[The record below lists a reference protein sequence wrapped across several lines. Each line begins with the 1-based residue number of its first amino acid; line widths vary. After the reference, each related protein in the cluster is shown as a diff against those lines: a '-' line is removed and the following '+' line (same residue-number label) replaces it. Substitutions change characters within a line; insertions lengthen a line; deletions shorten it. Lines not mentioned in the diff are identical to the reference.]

1 MDPQGRSHMD
11 LSLRNLSASMCYLG
25 RPPRPANRASSGLR
39 LQPLGTEAPAAPSW
53 SNPLQQI
60 PANDVLDSH
69 VALSQSPQL
78 CRSPSGR
85 LAVVRSMRRSVPSL
99 ARHSFPPDATQAQG
113 LSDLPWSRM
122 AELAAPQTS
131 EPKRT
136 QKDIRLRR
144 SRRPADF
151 GASLPLQAR
160 RGQSCAASSS
170 SNRTEM
176 PGSNIFVGLT
186 AREEDHDT
194 SLGECPEPPGMS
206 QSSSSAPAVKRCA
219 ARSESLPPTGTSKA
233 DSDAAAAAKSKA
245 VSMLQRLF
253 FEEMAKGSQDP
264 SGAAAAALLRL
275 SEAPQQPLA
284 CAPEVKATPI
294 SMVPPAEVEVLAEAP
309 EPEIEAQVE
318 RHSAVPQ
325 QPVAAFGAR
334 PFMPQRPTEKLG
346 ARRPRALSR
355 TVAVR
360 S

>member
-99 ARHSFPPDATQAQG
+99 ARHSFPPDAQG

-122 AELAAPQTS
+122 AEFAAPQTS

-144 SRRPADF
+144 IRRPADF
-151 GASLPLQAR
+151 GASLPAQGACTR
-160 RGQSCAASSS
+160 ASSCAGSASSS
-170 SNRTEM
+170 LQAELRNCEQSVEALRAVTA
-176 PGSNIFVGLT
+176 VG
-186 AREEDHDT
+186 EENQDNVV
-194 SLGECPEPPGMS
+194 GECC
-206 QSSSSAPAVKRCA
+206 QSSPVAHMPVKGSAV
-219 ARSESLPPTGTSKA
+219 RSESMPPTGTSKA
-233 DSDAAAAAKSKA
+233 DKDAAAVAKAKA
-245 VSMLQRLF
+245 VAMLQQLF
-253 FEEMAKGSQDP
+253 FQEMAKGSQDP
-264 SGAAAAALLRL
+264 SGAAARALLRL
-275 SEAPQQPLA
+275 SEAPQQPSECSPEAKKA
-284 CAPEVKATPI
+284 CPI
-294 SMVPPAEVEVLAEAP
+294 VMAPPAEVEVPAEAP
-309 EPEIEAQVE
+309 EAETEAQAE
-318 RHSAVPQ
+318 RHSPISR
-325 QPVAAFGAR
+325 PVLDVR
-334 PFMPQRPTEKLG
+334 PFMPQRPSERIG
-346 ARRPRALSR
+346 ARRPRAQSR
-355 TVAVR
+355 VAAR
-360 S
+360 